1 MMIEPPPPF
10 FISGMQYLVHS
21 MVVVRL
27 ASSTLCQS
35 AGVTVSGVPGAPMP
49 TLLCRMSSRP

>member
-1 MMIEPPPPF
+1 MMIEPPPF
-10 FISGMQYLVHS
+10 AFILGSAYLVHS

-27 ASSTLCQS
+27 ASITLCQS
-35 AGVTVSGVPGAPMP
+35 SRVTVSGVPGAPMP